1 MKLLAG
7 LAILGAAAF
16 SSADFYTYTFG
27 ADVLSF
33 DDEGSALNVI
43 DSINLGAGAVVTGIG
58 WDVDLEAFSPSWQSE
73 LTVSFADDANLPGLY
88 LFPGGGV
95 DTPGTGNF
103 SSGGIID
110 LTDNSIPDITLSTG
124 TLNMEFFEGFDDA
137 VGVADGRWLAGS
149 TLTLEYTPA
158 PVPEPASM
166 AVLGLGVAAL
176 ARRRR
181 AR

>member
-33 DDEGSALNVI
+33 DDEGSALNVT

-58 WDVDLEAFSPSWQSE
+58 WDLDLEAFTPSWLSE
-73 LTVSFADDANLPGLY
+73 LTVSFADGANLPGLY
-88 LFPGGGV
+88 FSPGFG
-95 DTPGTGNF
+95 DDNPGAASY

-110 LTDNSIPDITLSTG
+110 LTDNSIPDINLSTG
-124 TLNMEFFEGFDDA
+124 ILNMEFFEDFDDA
-137 VGVADGRWLAGS
+137 TVAPDGRWLAGS
-149 TLTLEYTPA
+149 TLTFEYTPA